1 MISYLTYR
9 LIQEAD
15 VQVNTHSTHLEEK
28 FLVDGKKGLDATIE
42 GLQYIVDTIG
52 RGDIPAVST
61 KMDGIALFFGWTSKG
76 FMVSN
81 KGLFNKAPKLAY
93 NEEDMKANWKS
104 DLHPMMKAAMQYLP
118 KVCPKDGCVYQA
130 DFLFM
135 PKTLKSVKI
144 DGVPCWAWH
153 PNIIEYTVS
162 KTSPIGKKAGF
173 AKIGLVVHTR
183 YTWDGID
190 PKTLGVA
197 EFGISKKN
205 FKDSKDVF
213 LIDTVSNLSNENG
226 KVGFTDDEWKQANA
240 LIKQV
245 ASQESKL
252 DWNLI
257 KDQEFI
263 LQLLPYYNT
272 FIRNGSVPSIS
283 ERTGGYSQ
291 YVRTK
296 MENEIAK
303 RKTDKGK
310 QAQIDKFSPYID
322 IPEKTLNAIFETMDI
337 LTAIKNMILN
347 QLNKYAL
354 YKNFVV
360 TRSGD
365 YISTKDEGFVI
376 VKTSA
381 KGVKLVDRLEF
392 SRNNFSKDIVS
403 GFEKNDYA

>member
-1 MISYLTYR
+1 M
-9 LIQEAD
+9 
-15 VQVNTHSTHLEEK
+15 
-28 FLVDGKKGLDATIE
+28 
-42 GLQYIVDTIG
+42 
-52 RGDIPAVST
+52 
-61 KMDGIALFFGWTSKG
+61 
-76 FMVSN
+76 
-81 KGLFNKAPKLAY
+81 
-93 NEEDMKANWKS
+93 
-104 DLHPMMKAAMQYLP
+104 
-118 KVCPKDGCVYQA
+118 
-130 DFLFM
+130 
-135 PKTLKSVKI
+135 
-144 DGVPCWAWH
+144 
-153 PNIIEYTVS
+153 
-162 KTSPIGKKAGF
+162 
-173 AKIGLVVHTR
+173 
-183 YTWDGID
+183 
-190 PKTLGVA
+190 A

-240 LIKQV
+240 LIKQA

-296 MENEIAK
+296 MENEVAK

-337 LTAIKNMILN
+337 LTAIKNM
-347 QLNKYAL
+347 
-354 YKNFVV
+354 
-360 TRSGD
+360 
-365 YISTKDEGFVI
+365 
-376 VKTSA
+376 
-381 KGVKLVDRLEF
+381 
-392 SRNNFSKDIVS
+392 
-403 GFEKNDYA
+403 